1 MSSIDTIIYLV
12 GLFLFITLFILFIKR
27 SIQYQNIFK
36 NKPIEAMTVTD
47 PLYKKVMNEIHTISL
62 PPIVN
67 PYQSVI
73 QTSMPLKQYCIKAS
87 ANSAYSG
94 GFISDEMIKYVLS
107 RGCRFLDFEI
117 FHLPKKEGDTD
128 FVPFVGYSND
138 GSSPHSQS
146 NNNVELSVLL
156 KSALTNAFLTK
167 TSSQYKTTNVDD
179 PLFLHLRLRGRSAE
193 KKQELYNSIQK
204 VLSHFNAN
212 ETFKSYLMTS
222 PISPETSI
230 SKIMKKAVFV
240 FDFEPSTKGYYHNL
254 TSNTEKLEKVNYNQI
269 NTREYSKTPPTTV
282 STTEVDVDSYKYTL
296 PNYNRFF
303 QKNVNIFS
311 AIRNYGIQINL
322 MQYYIND
329 IELQKGEEIFNEL
342 QSGVV
347 PMSYGVAF
355 IDSVADATELE

>member
-27 SIQYQNIFK
+27 SIQYQKIFK
-36 NKPIEAMTVTD
+36 NKPIEAMTVSD

-62 PPIVN
+62 PSIAN

-87 ANSAYSG
+87 SNSAYSG

-128 FVPFVGYSND
+128 FVPFVGYSSD

-146 NNNVELSVLL
+146 NNNVELSALL

-167 TSSQYKTTNVDD
+167 TSSQFKTTNVDD
-179 PLFLHLRLRGRSAE
+179 PLFLHLRLRGQSAE

-204 VLSHFNAN
+204 VFSQLNAN

-230 SKIMKKAVFV
+230 SKIMKKAVVV
-240 FDFEPSTKGYYHNL
+240 FDFEPTTKGYYHNL
-254 TSNTEKLEKVNYNQI
+254 TSNTENLEKVNYNQI
-269 NTREYSKTPPTTV
+269 NTREYTKTPPTTL
-282 STTEVDVDSYKYTL
+282 STTEVDVDRYKYTI

-329 IELQKGEEIFNEL
+329 IELQKGEELFNEL

-355 IDSVADATELE
+355 IDSVADASELE